1 MAEKRNHWG
10 FIPTQYFAEGL
21 PYIIINNLSVAMF
34 KSLGASNAL
43 IGMTSFLYIPWSIKF
58 LWGPYVDAN
67 RTKRWWVIAMQMSM
81 ALLFGLSAFGV
92 QLSSAFIF
100 SLILFSVIAFFSA
113 THDIATDGF
122 YLHALDK
129 KDQAFF
135 SGIRSTFYRISMVVG
150 GGLMVT
156 LAGHIGTSTG
166 NITLGWTTIFIILSF
181 IFLILFFYHKW
192 ILPYPVSDIPVKE
205 INGDISTI
213 PFAKVFKEYFT
224 QKKIGIIL
232 SYILLYRLGEGML
245 LKMAQPFFL
254 DPVDKGGLNI
264 SLENVGVMYGTLGV
278 IALLA
283 GGILG
288 GWLIKKFGLKKLIWP
303 MALSMNIPILLFAY
317 LAYFKPGI
325 ALIQTCIILEQFGY
339 GVGFTA
345 YMVYLLYISKGQ
357 FKTSLYAISTGL
369 MAIGMMIPGFISGLL
384 QEQVGYFWLFTISF
398 IATIPG
404 MLTIF
409 FLPFE
414 EEK

>member
-1 MAEKRNHWG
+1 M
-10 FIPTQYFAEGL
+10 
-21 PYIIINNLSVAMF
+21 PY
-34 KSLGASNAL
+34 
-43 IGMTSFLYIPWSIKF
+43 P
-58 LWGPYVDAN
+58 
-67 RTKRWWVIAMQMSM
+67 
-81 ALLFGLSAFGV
+81 
-92 QLSSAFIF
+92 
-100 SLILFSVIAFFSA
+100 
-113 THDIATDGF
+113 ATD
-122 YLHALDK
+122 
-129 KDQAFF
+129 
-135 SGIRSTFYRISMVVG
+135 V
-150 GGLMVT
+150 
-156 LAGHIGTSTG
+156 
-166 NITLGWTTIFIILSF
+166 
-181 IFLILFFYHKW
+181 
-192 ILPYPVSDIPVKE
+192 PVKE

-213 PFAKVFKEYFT
+213 PFGNVFKEYFT
-224 QKKIGIIL
+224 QKKIGIII

-254 DPVDKGGLNI
+254 DPVEKGGLNI

-288 GWLIKKFGLKKLIWP
+288 GWLIKKFGLKKLILP

-369 MAIGMMIPGFISGLL
+369 MAIGMMIPGLISGLL
-384 QEQVGYFWLFTISF
+384 QEQVGYFLLFTISF
-398 IATIPG
+398 ICTIPG

-414 EEK
+414 EES